1 MFLQQ
6 RMLHKCNSLK
16 TGIFCAKRAMLICE
30 KHKPILKVIIIQN
43 IPKSLTSQNREPI
56 CKFFQ
61 LFLWLFSKVGLIC
74 SFNQLKLALWRICFK
89 KTYLIFLFIKCCP
102 LLEFFE
108 AFFNMFCSFESNIN
122 RIFCSMPLGFNTE
135 AIVWKCSL
143 AMLLV

>member
-1 MFLQQ
+1 MQFLKNWYI
-6 RMLHKCNSLK
+6 LW
-16 TGIFCAKRAMLICE
+16 KRAMLICE

-43 IPKSLTSQNREPI
+43 ISKSLTSQNREPI

-61 LFLWLFSKVGLIC
+61 LFLWLFSKFGLIC
-74 SFNQLKLALWRICFK
+74 IINQSNYPFGGSVLK

-122 RIFCSMPLGFNTE
+122 RIFCSMPLGFKTE